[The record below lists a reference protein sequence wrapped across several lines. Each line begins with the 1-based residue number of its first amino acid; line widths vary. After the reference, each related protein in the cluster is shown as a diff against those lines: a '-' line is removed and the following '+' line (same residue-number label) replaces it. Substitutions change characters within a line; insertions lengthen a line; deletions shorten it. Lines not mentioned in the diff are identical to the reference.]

1 MMNKNNDSKL
11 ALLTSVVLGSLVL
24 FLIFLCHKLIL
35 CIARV
40 FVYLTGLATVLL
52 VTVFYI
58 FIIIFLISRFR
69 KYYCK
74 YYKNKK
80 YRRNDFTNIQV
91 INSIIKI
98 EKSLIF
104 TLLFILVVL
113 YVLNL
118 LFVKKL
124 HII

>member
-1 MMNKNNDSKL
+1 MNKNNDSKL

-24 FLIFLCHKLIL
+24 FLIFLCHRLIL

-52 VTVFYI
+52 VCVFYS
-58 FIIIFLISRFR
+58 FIIVFLISRFQ

-74 YYKNKK
+74 YYKDKK
-80 YRRNDFTNIQV
+80 YKRNYLDNIQV
-91 INSIIKI
+91 INVIIKI

-104 TLLFILVVL
+104 ALLSILIVL
-113 YVLNL
+113 CILNIL
-118 LFVKKL
+118 
-124 HII
+124 IY

>member
-11 ALLTSVVLGSLVL
+11 ALLTSVVLGSIVL
-24 FLIFLCHKLIL
+24 FLMFLCHKLIL

-52 VTVFYI
+52 ATVFYI
-58 FIIIFLISRFR
+58 FIIVYLISRFQ

-74 YYKNKK
+74 YKK
-80 YRRNDFTNIQV
+80 YRRNDFINIQI

-104 TLLFILVVL
+104 TLLSILIVL
-113 YVLNL
+113 YILNIL
-118 LFVKKL
+118 
-124 HII
+124 IY

>member
-1 MMNKNNDSKL
+1 MNKNNDSKL

-24 FLIFLCHKLIL
+24 FLIFLCHRLIL

-52 VTVFYI
+52 VSVFYI
-58 FIIIFLISRFR
+58 FIIVYLISRFQ
-69 KYYCK
+69 KFYCK

-80 YRRNDFTNIQV
+80 YKRNVLSNVKIL
-91 INSIIKI
+91 NSIIKI
-98 EKSLIF
+98 EKSLIII
-104 TLLFILVVL
+104 LLFILIVF

-118 LFVKKL
+118 F
-124 HII
+124 IS

>member
-52 VTVFYI
+52 VSVFYI
-58 FIIIFLISRFR
+58 FIIVYLISRFQ
-69 KYYCK
+69 KFYCK
-74 YYKNKK
+74 YYKDKK
-80 YRRNDFTNIQV
+80 YKRNYLANIQV
-91 INSIIKI
+91 ISCIIKI

-104 TLLFILVVL
+104 VLLSILMVL
-113 YVLNL
+113 YVFNL
-118 LFVKKL
+118 F
-124 HII
+124 IY

>member
-35 CIARV
+35 CIARI

-58 FIIIFLISRFR
+58 FIILFLISRFQ

-74 YYKNKK
+74 YYKDKK
-80 YRRNDFTNIQV
+80 YKRNDLANIQI
-91 INSIIKI
+91 INFIIKI
-98 EKSLIF
+98 EKSLTF
-104 TLLFILVVL
+104 ALLSILIAL
-113 YVLNL
+113 YILNIL
-118 LFVKKL
+118 
-124 HII
+124 IY

>member
-24 FLIFLCHKLIL
+24 FLIFLCHRLIL

-58 FIIIFLISRFR
+58 FIVLFLISRFQ

-74 YYKNKK
+74 YYKDKK
-80 YRRNDFTNIQV
+80 YKRNDLANIQI
-91 INSIIKI
+91 INFIIKI
-98 EKSLIF
+98 EKSLTF
-104 TLLFILVVL
+104 ALLSILMAL
-113 YVLNL
+113 YILNIL
-118 LFVKKL
+118 
-124 HII
+124 IY

>member
-24 FLIFLCHKLIL
+24 FLIFLCHRLIL

-52 VTVFYI
+52 VSVFYI
-58 FIIIFLISRFR
+58 FIYLISRFQ
-69 KYYCK
+69 KYYFRCDK
-74 YYKNKK
+74 YKK
-80 YRRNDFTNIQV
+80 YKRNNFNNYQIL
-91 INSIIKI
+91 NAIIRI

-104 TLLFILVVL
+104 TLFYILIVL
-113 YVLNL
+113 YAVYIFLYL
-118 LFVKKL
+118 
-124 HII
+124 

>member
-80 YRRNDFTNIQV
+80 YRRND
-91 INSIIKI
+91 
-98 EKSLIF
+98 
-104 TLLFILVVL
+104 L
-113 YVLNL
+113 Y
-118 LFVKKL
+118 
-124 HII
+124 

>member
-11 ALLTSVVLGSLVL
+11 ALLTSIVLGSLVL
-24 FLIFLCHKLIL
+24 FLIFLCHRLIL
-35 CIARV
+35 CIAHV

-52 VTVFYI
+52 VSVFYI
-58 FIIIFLISRFR
+58 FIIVYLISRFQ

-74 YYKNKK
+74 YYKDKK
-80 YRRNDFTNIQV
+80 YKRNDLDNIQI

-98 EKSLIF
+98 EISLIV
-104 TLLFILVVL
+104 TLLFILIVF

>member
-58 FIIIFLISRFR
+58 FIIVFLISRFQ

-74 YYKNKK
+74 YYKDKK
-80 YRRNDFTNIQV
+80 YKRNYLDNIQV
-91 INSIIKI
+91 INVIIKMG
-98 EKSLIF
+98 L
-104 TLLFILVVL
+104 
-113 YVLNL
+113 
-118 LFVKKL
+118 
-124 HII
+124 

>member
-1 MMNKNNDSKL
+1 MNKNNDSKL

-24 FLIFLCHKLIL
+24 FLMFLCHKLIL

-40 FVYLTGLATVLL
+40 FVYLTGLVTVLL

-58 FIIIFLISRFR
+58 FIILFLISRFQ

-74 YYKNKK
+74 YYKDKK
-80 YRRNDFTNIQV
+80 YKRNDFANVQI
-91 INSIIKI
+91 INSIIEI

-104 TLLFILVVL
+104 MLLFILIAL
-113 YVLNL
+113 CLLNIL
-118 LFVKKL
+118 
-124 HII
+124 IY

>member
-1 MMNKNNDSKL
+1 MMNKNNDSNL

-52 VTVFYI
+52 VSVFYI
-58 FIIIFLISRFR
+58 FVIVFLISRFQ

-80 YRRNDFTNIQV
+80 YKRSDLSNVEIL
-91 INSIIKI
+91 NSIIKI
-98 EKSLIF
+98 EKSLII
-104 TLLFILVVL
+104 TLLFILIVF

-118 LFVKKL
+118 F
-124 HII
+124 IS

>member
-40 FVYLTGLATVLL
+40 FVYLTGLSTIIL
-52 VTVFYI
+52 VTVFDI
-58 FIIIFLISRFR
+58 FIILFLISMFQ

-80 YRRNDFTNIQV
+80 YKRNYLANIKI
-91 INSIIKI
+91 INSIIEI

-104 TLLFILVVL
+104 ALLYILIVL
-113 YVLNL
+113 YILNIL
-118 LFVKKL
+118 
-124 HII
+124 IY

>member
-1 MMNKNNDSKL
+1 MSKNIDSKL
-11 ALLTSVVLGSLVL
+11 ALFTSVVLGALAL
-24 FLIFLCHKLIL
+24 FLMFLCHKLIL
-35 CIARV
+35 CISRV
-40 FVYLTGLATVLL
+40 FIYLTGLATMLL

-58 FIIIFLISRFR
+58 FIVVFLILRFQ

-80 YRRNDFTNIQV
+80 YKRNDLVNIQI

-104 TLLFILVVL
+104 TLFFIFVVL

-118 LFVKKL
+118 FVY
-124 HII
+124 

>member
-52 VTVFYI
+52 VCVFYS
-58 FIIIFLISRFR
+58 FIIVFLISRFQ

-74 YYKNKK
+74 YYKDKK
-80 YRRNDFTNIQV
+80 YKRNYLDNIQV
-91 INSIIKI
+91 INVIIKI

-104 TLLFILVVL
+104 ALLSILIVL
-113 YVLNL
+113 CILNIL
-118 LFVKKL
+118 
-124 HII
+124 IY

>member
-24 FLIFLCHKLIL
+24 FLIFLCHRLIL

-58 FIIIFLISRFR
+58 FIIVYLISRFQ

-74 YYKNKK
+74 YYKDKK
-80 YRRNDFTNIQV
+80 YKRNYLDNIQV
-91 INSIIKI
+91 VNFIIKI

-104 TLLFILVVL
+104 VLLSISIVL
-113 YVLNL
+113 YILNIL
-118 LFVKKL
+118 
-124 HII
+124 IY

>member
-1 MMNKNNDSKL
+1 MNKNNDSKL

-24 FLIFLCHKLIL
+24 FLIFLCHRLIL

-58 FIIIFLISRFR
+58 FIILFLISRFQ

-74 YYKNKK
+74 YYKDNKYK
-80 YRRNDFTNIQV
+80 RNDLDNIQI

-98 EKSLIF
+98 EISLIV
-104 TLLFILVVL
+104 TLLFILIVF

-118 LFVKKL
+118 F
-124 HII
+124 IS

>member
-24 FLIFLCHKLIL
+24 FLIFLCHRLIL

-52 VTVFYI
+52 VSVFYI
-58 FIIIFLISRFR
+58 FIIVYLISRFQ

-74 YYKNKK
+74 YSKDKK
-80 YRRNDFTNIQV
+80 YKRNYLDNIQA
-91 INSIIKI
+91 INFIIEI

-104 TLLFILVVL
+104 ALLSILMVL
-113 YVLNL
+113 YILNIL
-118 LFVKKL
+118 
-124 HII
+124 IY

>member
-24 FLIFLCHKLIL
+24 FLIFLCHRLIL

-40 FVYLTGLATVLL
+40 FVYLTGLATMLL

-58 FIIIFLISRFR
+58 FIILFLISKFQ
-69 KYYCK
+69 KYYFRCDK
-74 YYKNKK
+74 YKK
-80 YRRNDFTNIQV
+80 YKRNDLDNIQI
-91 INSIIKI
+91 INFIIKI
-98 EKSLIF
+98 EKSLII
-104 TLLFILVVL
+104 TLLFILIVF

-118 LFVKKL
+118 F
-124 HII
+124 IS

>member
-24 FLIFLCHKLIL
+24 FLIFLCHRLIL

-118 LFVKKL
+118 F
-124 HII
+124 IY

>member
-58 FIIIFLISRFR
+58 FIIIWWVRFGRQSR
-69 KYYCK
+69 
-74 YYKNKK
+74 NIVIVNIND
-80 YRRNDFTNIQV
+80 RN
-91 INSIIKI
+91 
-98 EKSLIF
+98 
-104 TLLFILVVL
+104 
-113 YVLNL
+113 
-118 LFVKKL
+118 
-124 HII
+124 

>member
-40 FVYLTGLATVLL
+40 FVYLTGLATILL
-52 VTVFYI
+52 VCVFYI
-58 FIIIFLISRFR
+58 FIIVFLISRFQ

-74 YYKNKK
+74 YYKDKK
-80 YRRNDFTNIQV
+80 YKRNDFANVQI

-98 EKSLIF
+98 EKSLIII
-104 TLLFILVVL
+104 LLFILIVF

-118 LFVKKL
+118 F
-124 HII
+124 IS